1 MPDVDQEFLI
11 VPDVPSDSETASLR
25 SAIDSMKHGLSGCG
39 LHIEYA
45 VGTELGSGLELT
57 LE

>member
-1 MPDVDQEFLI
+1 VDQEFLI